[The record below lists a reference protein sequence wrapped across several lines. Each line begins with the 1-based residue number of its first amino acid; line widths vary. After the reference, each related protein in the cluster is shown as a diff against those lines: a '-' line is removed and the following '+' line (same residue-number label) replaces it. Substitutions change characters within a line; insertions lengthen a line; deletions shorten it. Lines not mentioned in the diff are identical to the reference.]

1 MRCGATIA
9 RPLTGKYR
17 IVVGGNVPRGYS
29 ISRANVAHAM
39 LAVLDDPA
47 TVGQAVGVA
56 Y

>member
-1 MRCGATIA
+1 
-9 RPLTGKYR
+9 
-17 IVVGGNVPRGYS
+17 VPRGYS
-29 ISRANVAHAM
+29 ISRADTAHAM